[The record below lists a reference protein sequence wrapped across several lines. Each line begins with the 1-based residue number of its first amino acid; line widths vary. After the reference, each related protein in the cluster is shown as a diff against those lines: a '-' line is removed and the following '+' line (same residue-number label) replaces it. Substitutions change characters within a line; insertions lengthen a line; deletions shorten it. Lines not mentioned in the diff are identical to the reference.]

1 MKKHITFYILAFLG
15 IAGASLCSCSNDS
28 SDNTAISLAAISQ
41 NNAPSPINPDNPV
54 NLATFSEYTDPVF
67 VTDCVLYEYESDNEH
82 YSSITYFDKD
92 CITPISYEVFDYTD
106 FDLTTD
112 TGLYTTKVYKNTNKE
127 SELLGH
133 SRFSNN
139 NEENESFYEF
149 FEKDKDVADSV
160 TYKKITDDHLLIECR
175 YSPIDENKIS
185 YYTETQY
192 DSEETKKLSEKV
204 YYTNNLIFNTSE
216 KKAEVSSGEKRI
228 EKEYEISYT
237 PEGNFDYQFYTE
249 NKYDFTSADTVHL
262 DTNYYIFKFTYRPEE
277 LEDSYI
283 EYRCYN
289 SNSSKEIGDLCYIM
303 NIIANPDKTA
313 AKKVYSTGGYTD
325 EIIEYFY
332 EKNPVTNEPYISEE
346 KHIVLKSHTSK
357 YEYSYYADQQI
368 TREFYKLNE
377 KLYLQ
382 IIAKSVIESVSN
394 TNNTNYEENLGSSV
408 DFVEKM
414 NQKN

>member
-28 SDNTAISLAAISQ
+28 SDNTAISLAVISQ
-41 NNAPSPINPDNPV
+41 NNAPSPIKPDEPG
-54 NLATFSEYTDPVF
+54 NLATFSEYTEPVY
-67 VTDCVLYEYESDNEH
+67 VTDCTLYEYESDNQH

-106 FDLTTD
+106 FDLE
-112 TGLYTTKVYKNTNKE
+112 TGTGVYTTKVYKNTNTE

-133 SRFSNN
+133 SRFSKND
-139 NEENESFYEF
+139 EGNESLYEF
-149 FEKDKDVADSV
+149 FEKDKEVADYV
-160 TYKKITDDHLLIECR
+160 TYKKFTDDHLLLIECR
-175 YSPIDENKIS
+175 YSPIDGNKVS
-185 YYTETQY
+185 YYTETLY
-192 DSEETKKLSEKV
+192 NDEETKKVSHKIF
-204 YYTNNLIFNTSE
+204 YTNNLIFNTSE
-216 KKAEVSSGEKRI
+216 KTADVSSGIKRI

-237 PEGNFDYQFYTE
+237 PEGTFESQFYTE
-249 NKYDFTSADTVHL
+249 NKYDFTSANTELL

-313 AKKVYSTGGYTD
+313 AKEVYSTSGYTD

-332 EKNPVTNEPYISEE
+332 EKNPVTNEPYVSEE

-357 YEYSYYADQQI
+357 YEYSYYADQMI
-368 TREFYKLNE
+368 TREFYIMNE
-377 KLYLQ
+377 KLYQQ
-382 IIAKSVIESVSN
+382 IIEKSVFESVSD
-394 TNNTNYEENLGSSV
+394 TNYEENLGSSV
-408 DFVEKM
+408 DYEPDRCFR
-414 NQKN
+414 

>member
-41 NNAPSPINPDNPV
+41 NNAPSPIKPDEPG

-67 VTDCVLYEYESDNEH
+67 VTDCVLYEYTSDNKH
-82 YSSITYFDKD
+82 YSSITYFNKD

-106 FDLTTD
+106 FDLETN
-112 TGLYTTKVYKNTNKE
+112 TGSYTTKVYKDTNPD

-133 SRFSNN
+133 SRFSANDA
-139 NEENESFYEF
+139 EKESLYEF
-149 FEKDKDVADSV
+149 FEKNNDVAESV
-160 TYKKITDDHLLIECR
+160 IYKKFTDEHLLIECH
-175 YSPIDENKIS
+175 YSPIDGNKIS
-185 YYTETQY
+185 YYTETLY
-192 DSEETKKLSEKV
+192 NDEKTKKLSHKV
-204 YYTNNLIFNTSE
+204 FYTNNLIFNTSE
-216 KKAEVSSGEKRI
+216 KTAEVSPGDKKRI

-237 PEGNFDYQFYTE
+237 QEGNFDFQFYTE
-249 NKYDFTSADTVHL
+249 YKYDFTSADTELL
-262 DTNYYIFKFTYRPEE
+262 DTYYYMFKFTYRPEE

-289 SNSSKEIGDLCYIM
+289 SNSSKEIGDLCYIV

-313 AKKVYSTGGYTD
+313 AKEVYSTSGYTD

-357 YEYSYYADQQI
+357 YEYSYYADQMI
-368 TREFYKLNE
+368 TREFYIMNE
-377 KLYLQ
+377 KLYQQ
-382 IIAKSVIESVSN
+382 IIEKSVFESVSD
-394 TNNTNYEENLGSSV
+394 TNYEENPGSSV
-408 DFVEKM
+408 DYEPDR
-414 NQKN
+414 NLY